1 MAASNTIRALM
12 QRAKPLAQ
20 SLLSPALQ
28 ASAPLQTRTARRAL
42 HMCRMCSAH
51 TTQSLFADA
60 PQTPTQSAT
69 RAHSQQLP
77 SSDGTFVVHRPAFT
91 ARVGESDNTMRARLL
106 YQSRKRG
113 IKENDLLMGT
123 FSNEFL
129 DTLDRPQLE
138 EYDIILN
145 EHDNE
150 WDMYAWMVGKKELPD
165 YLKKLGVM
173 HQLIEFA
180 KNDQQ
185 EVRID
190 LPPLKHT
197 IPSA

>member
-1 MAASNTIRALM
+1 MPQTQALPHTRVWCVHTRLKPIHLCAAMAASNTIRALM

-77 SSDGTFVVHRPAFT
+77 SSDGRSLPTTCLCSHPPLAPYYTFAQ
-91 ARVGESDNTMRARLL
+91 ARVIARTAVLVVQAWRVCLVWSAMQHLEPHVFFLRGHAYRGCVAVRYHHRARTTHMSPCLA
-106 YQSRKRG
+106 KG
-113 IKENDLLMGT
+113 I
-123 FSNEFL
+123 
-129 DTLDRPQLE
+129 
-138 EYDIILN
+138 
-145 EHDNE
+145 
-150 WDMYAWMVGKKELPD
+150 AV
-165 YLKKLGVM
+165 
-173 HQLIEFA
+173 
-180 KNDQQ
+180 
-185 EVRID
+185 
-190 LPPLKHT
+190 
-197 IPSA
+197 